1 MKLAALLELYCGDD
15 RKIYYVVDQSY
26 GDVLHGPMTREEAD
40 KACAARPYSKVV
52 LNPKLQ
58 EKHTYETEGVRP

>member
-40 KACAARPYSKVV
+40 KAALARPYSKVV
-52 LNPKLQ
+52 LNPKGQ
-58 EKHTYETEGVRP
+58 DKHSHEKEGVRP